1 MNRKTK
7 SLLVLIIIFVLVTAT
22 GGILVWS
29 IQGKNLNL
37 KENELKKL
45 NANYA
50 SIEVLQTQLK
60 EAEKK
65 VAVVD
70 SILFSGNF
78 TIPKNITQSTFFDF
92 IDRYS
97 GDNASYTYTNTE
109 YQKENLESG
118 FKYYTYKISGVGSF
132 NNVYDLIYAIEHSKA
147 LKKIESGQIN
157 ENTTVDSKGI
167 PHYLV
172 KFDFI
177 VRVYFSSSDQYAEVN
192 YKENK
197 LPSGNL
203 FEAYYPLIRNE
214 IRPNINNLPD
224 IQDATL
230 ISIVPQGAFIIDNK
244 GNTLMLKK
252 GDPVYL
258 GYLTDI
264 DYEQETVTFVLNKGG
279 IIEYSTLK
287 LGKNKKNEGQ

>member
-1 MNRKTK
+1 M
-7 SLLVLIIIFVLVTAT
+7 
-22 GGILVWS
+22 WS
-29 IQGKNLNL
+29 VQGKNLNL

-92 IDRYS
+92 VDRYS

-109 YQKENLESG
+109 YHEENLESG
-118 FKYYTYKISGVGSF
+118 FKYYTYKVSGVGSF
-132 NNVYDLIYAIEHSKA
+132 NNVYDLVYAIEHSKA

-192 YKENK
+192 YKEN
-197 LPSGNL
+197 S
-203 FEAYYPLIRNE
+203 YHRE
-214 IRPNINNLPD
+214 I
-224 IQDATL
+224 
-230 ISIVPQGAFIIDNK
+230 
-244 GNTLMLKK
+244 
-252 GDPVYL
+252 Y
-258 GYLTDI
+258 
-264 DYEQETVTFVLNKGG
+264 
-279 IIEYSTLK
+279 LK
-287 LGKNKKNEGQ
+287 LTIL